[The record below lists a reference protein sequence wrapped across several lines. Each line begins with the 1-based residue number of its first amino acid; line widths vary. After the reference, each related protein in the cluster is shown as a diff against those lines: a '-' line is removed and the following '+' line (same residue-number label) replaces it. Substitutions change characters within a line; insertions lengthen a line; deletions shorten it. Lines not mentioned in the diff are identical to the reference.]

1 MPVADGVGL
10 TAGQGYIR
18 EMPLAPCCIDGSKS
32 DLTGWCAV
40 INLNE
45 KLERS
50 LIRLKISQGTLPSID
65 GLFDD
70 VRASPIP
77 CQFINGTITIR

>member
-18 EMPLAPCCIDGSKS
+18 KMPLTPCGIDGGKR
-32 DLTGWCAV
+32 DLMGGCAV
-40 INLNE
+40 INL
-45 KLERS
+45 
-50 LIRLKISQGTLPSID
+50 SQGTLPSID

-70 VRASPIP
+70 VRSPP
-77 CQFINGTITIR
+77 MP

>member
-18 EMPLAPCCIDGSKS
+18 EMPLAPCGIDGGKR
-32 DLTGWCAV
+32 DLMGGCAV

-45 KLERS
+45 IFKGL

-65 GLFDD
+65 GLLDH
-70 VRASPIP
+70 VRAPPIP
-77 CQFINGTITIR
+77 GQLINRPISIG

>member
-18 EMPLAPCCIDGSKS
+18 KMPLTPCGIDGGKR
-32 DLTGWCAV
+32 DLMGGCAV

-45 KLERS
+45 KFKRS

-70 VRASPIP
+70 VRSPP
-77 CQFINGTITIR
+77 MP